1 MPDTPRFF
9 RYAVLAAMFPIAV
22 LGLVGTPN
30 EYRVIGIDAVDC
42 DGPIS
47 VLIAA
52 APAFV
57 AYAAIGSMFI
67 SGAKHHRSRVAA
79 VFCGLVC
86 LALAWNIGMALREK
100 ERRGDGVRFQQSIMT
115 ERRPLPFGVLSG
127 SADFAA

>member
-22 LGLVGTPN
+22 LGLLATPN
-30 EYRVIGIDAVDC
+30 EYRDIGIDAVDC

-52 APAFV
+52 VPALA
-57 AYAAIGSMFI
+57 AYAIIGWMFV
-67 SGAKHHRSRVAA
+67 SGAKRHRSRVAA

-86 LALAWNIGMALREK
+86 LALAWNIGMALRENQRNAV
-100 ERRGDGVRFQQSIMT
+100 ETVC
-115 ERRPLPFGVLSG
+115 G
-127 SADFAA
+127 SSARL